1 MSRPRWGQSLWAVAS
16 CCPWGQHSAPGP
28 ASPRGSN
35 SPKQAATLCKERR
48 VSAVVGP
55 SVTPC
60 LSPRVLL
67 SSLQLQNRVFVEI
80 LSAVQTSACIQ
91 RVLIKCSFIR
101 ETSGRAP
108 QRSPCSARGPKPG
121 PRHGTRFSGAAVN
134 SRVPP
139 PPCPVPLLPPSPEK
153 KGKWRRTTSK
163 SLPGLNGFAGVGV
176 KRSHFTGSPPAR
188 FPVQDAV
195 APQQRPGSPDGAAS
209 GKPAGRDTCPGSA
222 SVPAGPRTAGPG
234 AHAGGLR
241 PCRAHSGAVFRL
253 ALGDASGPPLGQAS
267 REDPVKS
274 QAPLLLGD
282 TAEALGSR
290 RSELSSKALPTFVP
304 SASVRGSPG
313 TAAAGATRVGQ
324 LALAGEN
331 TMNFRSHT
339 FQNLSLSCL

>member
-1 MSRPRWGQSLWAVAS
+1 MQR
-16 CCPWGQHSAPGP
+16 
-28 ASPRGSN
+28 
-35 SPKQAATLCKERR
+35 ATGERR
-48 VSAVVGP
+48 RRTVRHPV

-60 LSPRVLL
+60 TTFFITTSKSCVCGNSLSCSDLSVYSEGAHKMFIYSRNVGQGPTAVTLQCPRPQTRAPAWHPVLRGRSEQPRSP
-67 SSLQLQNRVFVEI
+67 SSL
-80 LSAVQTSACIQ
+80 
-91 RVLIKCSFIR
+91 
-101 ETSGRAP
+101 SG
-108 QRSPCSARGPKPG
+108 
-121 PRHGTRFSGAAVN
+121 T
-134 SRVPP
+134 PP
-139 PPCPVPLLPPSPEK
+139 APSPEK
-153 KGKWRRTTSK
+153 KGKWRRNTSK

-195 APQQRPGSPDGAAS
+195 APQQRPGSPDSAAS

-313 TAAAGATRVGQ
+313 TAAAGVTRVGQ